1 MNRRRL
7 VVGLALAGAVCA
19 LTGCGPTAEQEARQV
34 ATQQAQL
41 AALIDRADG
50 WGAEILAQIPE
61 PEIEA
66 VTKNI
71 GGPRLASDYYEEWP
85 KYYHWHQFIDL
96 YPRGPR
102 TPTQL
107 ADDLEPWLQDHGWK
121 RYKAHESPPADDRF
135 KRFYVQDGYLLGV
148 EAYTVAPPRAQTVGF
163 TILTPETDPHEPA
176 PPTPTPDL

>member
-1 MNRRRL
+1 MIRRRL
-7 VVGLALAGAVCA
+7 VVGLALTGAVCA
-19 LTGCGPTAEQEARQV
+19 LTGCGLIAEQEARQV

-41 AALIDRADG
+41 TTLISRADG
-50 WGAEILAQIPE
+50 WGAEIIAQIPE
-61 PEIEA
+61 PEIK
-66 VTKNI
+66 TLTDNI
-71 GGPRLASDYYEEWP
+71 GGMRAASDYYKEWP
-85 KYYHWHQFIDL
+85 KYYYWEQLAVLHPD
-96 YPRGPR
+96 GPR

-121 RYKAHESPPADDRF
+121 RYKAHERPPADDRF
-135 KRFYVQDGYLLGV
+135 TRYYVQDGYLLGV

>member
-7 VVGLALAGAVCA
+7 VVGLALAGAVCVLA
-19 LTGCGPTAEQEARQV
+19 GCGLTAEQEARQV

-85 KYYHWHQFIDL
+85 KYYTWNQFIDL
-96 YPRGPR
+96 YPDGPR

-107 ADDLEPWLQDHGWK
+107 ADDLEPWLEDQGWVRHK
-121 RYKAHESPPADDRF
+121 EREFPRGKSSFERDYGRE
-135 KRFYVQDGYLLGV
+135 GYLLELQV
-148 EAYTVAPPRAQTVGF
+148 DTVAPPRAQTISFLIV
-163 TILTPETDPHEPA
+163 TPETDPHEPA